1 MTKIGT
7 ILVSILAASM
17 LHAVPAA
24 ARTVTV
30 NCNDGMTATNALSKL
45 NGWYLRGMRTW
56 LTNTGSVP
64 YRERQGGWWNLGNG
78 EFQRGSWRRNRC

>member
-45 NGWYLRGMRTW
+45 NGGYL
-56 LTNTGSVP
+56 S
-64 YRERQGGWWNLGNG
+64 QGNAHLVNQYWVGPL
-78 EFQRGSWRRNRC
+78 S